1 MSAAPMLNVLLIE
14 DSPLIRRSLIEAID
28 ATGSARVGA
37 FADSAAAAL
46 RVLDDQPFDAVIVDL
61 QLREG
66 SGIEVLAHLQ
76 RRKMLDSTLAVV
88 LTNHALPTYR
98 QRCAQ
103 YGAHHFFD
111 KSLEFDRVI
120 EVLEQLATQA
130 ARRPPEK

>member
-1 MSAAPMLNVLLIE
+1 MCAAPMLNVLLIE

-28 ATGSARVGA
+28 ATGRARVNA

-66 SGIEVLAHLQ
+66 SGIDVLAHLQ
-76 RRKMLDSTLAVV
+76 RHRMLDSTLAVV
-88 LTNHALPTYR
+88 LTNPALPTYR
-98 QRCAQ
+98 ERCAR

-120 EVLEQLATQA
+120 EVLEHHA
-130 ARRPPEK
+130 AQSRRPANK

>member
-28 ATGSARVGA
+28 ATGSARVSA
-37 FADSAAAAL
+37 FAETAAAAL
-46 RVLDDQPFDAVIVDL
+46 RVLDDQAFDAVIVDL

-76 RRKMLDSTLAVV
+76 RRQMLDSTLAVV

-120 EVLEQLATQA
+120 EVLEQLASQ
-130 ARRPPEK
+130 ARRPLGR

>member
-1 MSAAPMLNVLLIE
+1 MNAAAPAMLDVLLIE
-14 DSPLIRRSLIEAID
+14 DSPLIQRSLVEAID

-37 FADSAAAAL
+37 IADSAAAAVRAL
-46 RVLDDQPFDAVIVDL
+46 EDRTFDAVIVDL

-66 SGIEVLAHLQ
+66 SGIDVLAHLQ
-76 RRKMLDSTLAVV
+76 RRQMLGSTLAVV

-98 QRCAQ
+98 QRCEH

-120 EVLEQLATQA
+120 EVLERLASSGR
-130 ARRPPEK
+130 ART

>member
-14 DSPLIRRSLIEAID
+14 DSPLIRRGLIEAID

-37 FADSAAAAL
+37 FADSAAAAV
-46 RVLDDQPFDAVIVDL
+46 RVLDEQPFDAVIVDL

-120 EVLEQLATQA
+120 EVLEQLAAQ
-130 ARRPPEK
+130 ARRPPDK

>member
-76 RRKMLDSTLAVV
+76 RRKLLDSTLAVV

-130 ARRPPEK
+130 ARRSPEK